1 MWRESMK
8 KFISALVAGAML
20 AVAAAPALAGLG
32 GPGPGPGWGP
42 GPGPRWHAAPPP
54 PPRGGWGWG
63 HRYWGPGDWILPF
76 GVGVGLLALAA
87 TPSHTTSTVPAAPV
101 QTQPAPPVN
110 VTINNTPAS
119 SSVATQDYFYCP
131 AQKGY
136 YPTIPSCPTG
146 WIKSRLRADPSVG
159 IASGAPVQSRTG
171 AFLLAFSSDAA
182 SSARGIPALRKACLQ
197 ADASFSKFQAA
208 FAGDVDG
215 RLIKAISGR
224 SAIS

>member
-1 MWRESMK
+1 MCPRFYVEGIYEKIHICFGCRRHARCCSSACTRRSWR
-8 KFISALVAGAML
+8 
-20 AVAAAPALAGLG
+20 
-32 GPGPGPGWGP
+32 
-42 GPGPRWHAAPPP
+42 PGPRSGLGTWSRPPLACRASAAS
-54 PPRGGWGWG
+54 PRRLGLG
-63 HRYWGPGDWILPF
+63 HRYWGPRDWILPF

-146 WIKSRLRADPSVG
+146 WIKITPQG
-159 IASGAPVQSRTG
+159 
-171 AFLLAFSSDAA
+171 
-182 SSARGIPALRKACLQ
+182 
-197 ADASFSKFQAA
+197 
-208 FAGDVDG
+208 
-215 RLIKAISGR
+215 
-224 SAIS
+224 

>member
-20 AVAAAPALAGLG
+20 AVAAAPALAGPG

-63 HRYWGPGDWILPF
+63 HRYWGPRDWILPF
-76 GVGVGLLALAA
+76 GVGVGILALAA

-146 WIKSRLRADPSVG
+146 WIKSRLRG
-159 IASGAPVQSRTG
+159 
-171 AFLLAFSSDAA
+171 
-182 SSARGIPALRKACLQ
+182 
-197 ADASFSKFQAA
+197 
-208 FAGDVDG
+208 
-215 RLIKAISGR
+215 
-224 SAIS
+224 

>member
-1 MWRESMK
+1 MQAPCSLLQQRLHSQVLA
-8 KFISALVAGAML
+8 ALVP
-20 AVAAAPALAGLG
+20 APAGM
-32 GPGPGPGWGP
+32 
-42 GPGPRWHAAPPP
+42 PRLRRLPAAV
-54 PPRGGWGWG
+54 GVGG
-63 HRYWGPGDWILPF
+63 HRYWGPRDWILPF

-146 WIKSRLRADPSVG
+146 WIKITPQG
-159 IASGAPVQSRTG
+159 
-171 AFLLAFSSDAA
+171 
-182 SSARGIPALRKACLQ
+182 
-197 ADASFSKFQAA
+197 
-208 FAGDVDG
+208 
-215 RLIKAISGR
+215 
-224 SAIS
+224 

>member
-1 MWRESMK
+1 MCPRFYVEGIYEKIHICFGCRRHARCCSSACTRRSWR
-8 KFISALVAGAML
+8 
-20 AVAAAPALAGLG
+20 
-32 GPGPGPGWGP
+32 
-42 GPGPRWHAAPPP
+42 PGPRSGLGTWSRPPLACRASAASPRRLGLGQTGEFLAAGIEP

-146 WIKSRLRADPSVG
+146 WIKITPQG
-159 IASGAPVQSRTG
+159 
-171 AFLLAFSSDAA
+171 
-182 SSARGIPALRKACLQ
+182 
-197 ADASFSKFQAA
+197 
-208 FAGDVDG
+208 
-215 RLIKAISGR
+215 
-224 SAIS
+224 

>member
-1 MWRESMK
+1 MPRLRRLP
-8 KFISALVAGAML
+8 A
-20 AVAAAPALAGLG
+20 AVGVG
-32 GPGPGPGWGP
+32 
-42 GPGPRWHAAPPP
+42 
-54 PPRGGWGWG
+54 G

-146 WIKSRLRADPSVG
+146 WIKITPQG
-159 IASGAPVQSRTG
+159 
-171 AFLLAFSSDAA
+171 
-182 SSARGIPALRKACLQ
+182 
-197 ADASFSKFQAA
+197 
-208 FAGDVDG
+208 
-215 RLIKAISGR
+215 
-224 SAIS
+224 